1 MKFRHGKRGK
11 SGQAMIVTAL
21 IIVLLSLSAVYYVI
35 EAEKTEVISQSLI
48 DSNFSVAEL
57 GTRNTM
63 ISALANLSNYG
74 ETQVLTEDLNRF
86 SSKLRTMSY
95 GAESELSFT
104 PSNTAPY
111 QNGTWISWGQNGS
124 GLSSTYVTFSINTKG
139 STEDYRA
146 EYAINITTSLSIEGV
161 STGDGEEKN
170 VNVTCTVY
178 DENGP
183 ALANEIY
190 LFYLNQTDG
199 SWINVDSSD
208 NLAVL
213 DFGNGTYSIS
223 FRAYSQQ
230 PIEISTHIRD
240 TRYIFAMA
248 NVTCTQKQET
258 PPRRGWP
265 NLRPI
270 SARAQPII
278 IKWA

>member
-1 MKFRHGKRGK
+1 MKFRQGNRGK
-11 SGQAMIVTAL
+11 SGQALIVTAL

-35 EAEKTEVISQSLI
+35 ETEKAEVVSQNLV
-48 DSNFSVAEL
+48 DSNFSMAEL

-74 ETQVLTEDLNRF
+74 VTEVLTEDLNRF

-111 QNGTWISWGQNGS
+111 QNGTWISWEQDGS
-124 GLSSTYVTFSINTKG
+124 GVSSTYATFTINTKG
-139 STEDYRA
+139 STQDYRA
-146 EYAINITTSLSIEGV
+146 EYAINITTSLSVEGV

-183 ALANEIY
+183 ALANDIF

-199 SWINVDSSD
+199 SWLKVNSSD

-213 DFGNGTYSIS
+213 DFGNGTYFIS
-223 FRAYSQQ
+223 FHAYSQQ
-230 PIEISTHIRD
+230 PIKISTHIRD

-258 PPRRGWP
+258 
-265 NLRPI
+265 
-270 SARAQPII
+270 RAQRMG
-278 IKWA
+278 